1 MNKFIPIIEE
11 INRQYVLLQNLS
23 NDELRNQVY
32 LIRNRVIS
40 CAEPETT
47 LNAVLPYIFA
57 CVKETEHRFSKGNIS
72 VKANDFDRKYAEKF
86 GFIHIENDEATY
98 SNQWVVQNSMYQWD
112 MVPYDEQLLAGI
124 YLHYGYAIEMA
135 TGEGKT
141 LVATLPAFLNALL
154 GKGVHIMTTNDYL
167 SVRDYEQMLP
177 IYLFHG
183 LSVGCI
189 ENNKRGGMFRK
200 EAYNSDVTFGSSSTF
215 IFDYLFDNMAL
226 RLEDRS
232 QTRITPSHHYA
243 LIDEL
248 DSILIDEAQTPHII
262 SGGDC
267 YNNSKLFK
275 EMQPLVQ
282 ELLKYDSLYKYNKI
296 EQTAE
301 FTKEGK
307 KWIEDKCGVSIF
319 QYSKIHEVEGFENL
333 RQKEKQKILDSLSKQ
348 NILAQ
353 LLRAYTV
360 FSLDIDY
367 IVENKQ
373 IVIIDQNTGRKK
385 LSSRWSYGLHTAV
398 EIKEGV
404 PINDEYDGLGVIS
417 TKNYFKLYDKI
428 CGMSGTISQVS
439 TELEEQYGLCT
450 VEIST
455 HKPCIRVDHVLRIEK
470 TNTQKEASIVNL
482 ISDIHKTGR
491 PILVGCPSIQANE
504 RICSLLRDAKIS
516 HKQLN
521 AKSLINEA
529 AIITKAGEVNAIT
542 ISTSIAGRGTDIKLT
557 KEAKDLG
564 GLYVIGT
571 QLFNSYRV
579 DRQLTGRAGRQGD
592 PGDSQFFASYD
603 DDTVHKALSKNPD
616 LTAVDDAVSF
626 FRNAQKDGEVE
637 DYNSRIRISQK
648 DDTIHPFRLRFY
660 EERNSTLLG
669 IEKFEHIVNSILDKS
684 NTNKACVKN
693 HIKELYLQINC
704 LVKRILENEKTED
717 YLIYENNGLI
727 VSQHI
732 KSYSDVNIP
741 FSDMTHMFVMTFNKK
756 KLVKSIDYFEHEYL
770 RQNVLMVYDK
780 CWTHFINHVQKNL
793 DKHEIQ
799 QLPIKYDEI
808 YNEIRTILL
817 SRLLNTT
824 IPVAESQK
832 SINKVIEDNEPIV
845 NSPINVVN
853 ADDLCPCRSGNKYCE
868 CHGKGIRNKKKIRR

>member
-1 MNKFIPIIEE
+1 MPIVEE
-11 INRQYVLLQNLS
+11 INRQYVQLHDLS
-23 NDELRNQVY
+23 NDELRNQVH
-32 LIRNRVIS
+32 LISNRVVS

-57 CVKETEHRFSKGNIS
+57 CVKETERRFSEGNIT

-112 MVPYDEQLLAGI
+112 MVPYDEQLLGGI

-183 LSVGCI
+183 LSAGCI
-189 ENNKRGGMFRK
+189 ENNKRGGMYRK
-200 EAYNSDVTFGSSSTF
+200 EAYNSDITFGSSSTF

-232 QTRITPSHHYA
+232 QPRISPPHHYA

-267 YNNSKLFK
+267 YNNGKLYK
-275 EMQPLVQ
+275 EMLPLLQ
-282 ELLKYDSLYKYNKI
+282 KLLKYDSLYKYNNI

-301 FTKEGK
+301 FTEEGK
-307 KWIEDKCGVSIF
+307 KWIEDKCGVRIF
-319 QYSKIHEVEGFENL
+319 QYSKIYEVEGFENL
-333 RQKEKQKILDSLSKQ
+333 GQVEKQKILDCLSKQ
-348 NILAQ
+348 NVLVQ
-353 LLRAYTV
+353 LLLAYTV
-360 FSLDIDY
+360 YTLDIDY

-385 LSSRWSYGLHTAV
+385 LSSRWSYGLHSAV

-404 PINDEYDGLGVIS
+404 HVNDEHDGLGVIS

-439 TELEEQYGLCT
+439 TELEEQYGLRT

-455 HKPCIRVDHVLRIEK
+455 HKPCIRIDHVLHVEE
-470 TNTQKEASIVNL
+470 TNAQKEASIVNL

-504 RICSLLRDAKIS
+504 RICSLLREAKIP

-571 QLFNSYRV
+571 LLFNSYRV
-579 DRQLTGRAGRQGD
+579 DRQLTGRAGRQGN

-603 DDTVHKALSKNPD
+603 DDTVHKALSKKPVSTD
-616 LTAVDDAVSF
+616 FDDSVNF

-637 DYNSRIRISQK
+637 DYNSRIGISQK
-648 DDTIHPFRLRFY
+648 DDTIHPFRHRFY
-660 EERNSTLLG
+660 EERNSALLG
-669 IEKFEHIVNSILDKS
+669 VEKVEHIINSLLEKS
-684 NTNKACVKN
+684 NTDKKCVNN
-693 HIKELYLQINC
+693 HIEGLYLQIIC
-704 LVKRILENEKTED
+704 LVKRILENEKSED
-717 YLIYENNGLI
+717 TLVYENNGFF
-727 VSQHI
+727 VFQHN
-732 KSYSDVNIP
+732 KSYSDVSIP
-741 FSDMTHMFVMTFNKK
+741 FSDMAHMFVMNFNKK
-756 KLVKSIDYFEHEYL
+756 KLVESFDYFECEYL

-780 CWTHFINHVQKNL
+780 CWTHFINHVQRNL
-793 DKHEIQ
+793 DKHEVQ
-799 QLPIKYDEI
+799 QLPKKYDEI
-808 YNEIRTILL
+808 YKEINTILL

-824 IPVAESQK
+824 IPVAESEK
-832 SINKVIEDNEPIV
+832 PIYRVIDNNEPIIS
-845 NSPINVVN
+845 SPINVVN
-853 ADDLCPCRSGNKYCE
+853 ADDMCPCRSGNKYCE